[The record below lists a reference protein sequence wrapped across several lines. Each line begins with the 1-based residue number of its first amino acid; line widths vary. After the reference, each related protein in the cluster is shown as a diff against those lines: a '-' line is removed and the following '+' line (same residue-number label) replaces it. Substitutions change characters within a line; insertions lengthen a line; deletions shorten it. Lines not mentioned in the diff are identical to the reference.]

1 MNRTKE
7 QNYEKELPLNY
18 KQVFYINAKDAKFG
32 IIFNLI
38 ALLIC
43 AIVLTFAI
51 LFLRLKSDFSFEKIT
66 ADPLQLFL
74 PLLVLFVAMIA
85 YVATHELTH
94 GVAYKLLTGEKLT
107 FGLSWSC
114 AFCGV
119 PHVYTYRKTALIAV
133 ISPFALFT
141 LIFIPLLIVLYNI
154 SPIYYLVTAFLFGYH
169 LGGCSGDLYVFIL
182 LATKFKNKKTL
193 MKDTGPEQYFYI
205 PTK

>member
-18 KQVFYINAKDAKFG
+18 KQVFYINDKDAKFG
-32 IIFNLI
+32 IISNLI

-43 AIVLTFAI
+43 AIVLALAI
-51 LFLRLKSDFSFEKIT
+51 LFLHLKSDFSFEKIT
-66 ADPLQLFL
+66 EDPIQFFM
-74 PLLVLFVAMIA
+74 PLHVLLVAMIA
-85 YVATHELTH
+85 YIVLHELTH

-107 FGLSWSC
+107 FGLTWSC

-154 SPIYYLVTAFLFGYH
+154 SPIYYLVTAFLFGCH
-169 LGGCSGDLYVFIL
+169 LGGCSGDLYVLIL